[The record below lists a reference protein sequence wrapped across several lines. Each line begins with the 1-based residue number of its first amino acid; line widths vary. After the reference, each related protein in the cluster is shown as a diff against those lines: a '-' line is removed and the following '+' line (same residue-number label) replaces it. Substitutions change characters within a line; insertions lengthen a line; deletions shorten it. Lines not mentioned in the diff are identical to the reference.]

1 MLHNNGHSL
10 IDEAGLAAMKQNS
23 GSDPDA
29 FTDAESTIGVVL
41 TILYE
46 LYTVFYRK
54 PTPIEREP
62 VKELIHN
69 AVENLEMYIPT
80 GSQTLESNMQAGMNA
95 SARLGESLKI
105 PLWSY
110 FHSMYTYLE
119 LCRYLAPLLDYVL
132 AENRKCKYVDAS
144 WLASK
149 LVIFR
154 EETQKLSTNVRLSV
168 KDLRDKLQGPTV
180 LREITQ
186 EVLRHTKKDERED
199 VIGTELGLLGDES
212 TVICKNIRESW
223 IEALDGVIRVS

>member
-23 GSDPDA
+23 VSDLDA
-29 FTDAESTIGVVL
+29 FTDAESTIGVVF

-46 LYTVFYRK
+46 LYAVFYRK
-54 PTPIEREP
+54 PPPMEREP
-62 VKELIHN
+62 VKELIHD

-168 KDLRDKLQGPTV
+168 KDLRVKLQGPTV
-180 LREITQ
+180 LREMTQ
-186 EVLRHTKKDERED
+186 EVLRHTNKDETED
-199 VIGTELGLLGDES
+199 VIGIELGLLGNES
-212 TVICKNIRESW
+212 TVICKNIQESW
-223 IEALDGVIRVS
+223 IEALDGVVRNS

>member
-41 TILYE
+41 TILHE
-46 LYTVFYRK
+46 LYAVFYRK
-54 PTPIEREP
+54 PPLKEPEP

-69 AVENLEMYIPT
+69 AVENLERYIPT
-80 GSQTLESNMQAGMNA
+80 GSQTLESNMEVGMNA
-95 SARLGESLKI
+95 SARLGPSLKI

-119 LCRYLAPLLDYVL
+119 LCKYLAPLLDYVL
-132 AENRKCKYVDAS
+132 AENRSCKYVDAS

-149 LVIFR
+149 LAIFR
-154 EETQKLSTNVRLSV
+154 QEAKKLSANVRLSA
-168 KDLRDKLQGPTV
+168 KDLQDNLRGTVV

-186 EVLRHTKKDERED
+186 EVLRDTNNDERED
-199 VIGTELGLLGDES
+199 AIGTELGLLGDES
-212 TVICKNIRESW
+212 TVICKNIQESW
-223 IEALDGVIRVS
+223 IEALDGVVRIS